1 MPKKESNIYHRNDGR
16 WEGRFHISGTKKYKS
31 VYGKTYSEAKE
42 KLHKLQGENSISE
55 SKCRLSFNDIAQK
68 WFAYE
73 KSKVKASTLCCYKN
87 KLDNH
92 IMPFFSIKKYTDVSV
107 DVVEKFKKQKL
118 FEGFSSKYVSDM
130 TVIIKSIAKWA
141 NKIYG
146 YANKLSSVELPKA
159 KRKKPDLLSEREQA
173 VIQNYL
179 FNRSDN
185 TSLGILLSA
194 FTGIRIGE
202 LCALKW
208 NDIDLENK
216 ILEGL
221 LDLALIAAPPVR
233 IKHGVDFLMRD
244 EIMIAT
250 TADHPVMAFAKPCES
265 EPEQMWIDLKDTAP
279 FEYILGPPSTVLGRT
294 GRRSLREAGVEPL
307 GLDTYLSAS
316 FAAAMAREGVGL
328 AFTYRSC
335 RIMRDEFRYLR
346 IGKDGI
352 FLDLALAWPAG
363 KYRSRA
369 AMALAKLFQE
379 MAPELL
385 RR

>member
-73 KSKVKASTLCCYKN
+73 KSKVKASTL
-87 KLDNH
+87 
-92 IMPFFSIKKYTDVSV
+92 KKYTDVSV

-173 VIQNYL
+173 VLQNYL

-216 ILEGL
+216 ILHINKTVQRISAQSVTEKSKTVVNISAPKTEYSVRDIPIPEFLIEKLKSNYSSDEKYL
-221 LDLALIAAPPVR
+221 LSGTCKLVEPRCLSYRFKSILKKVNLPS
-233 IKHGVDFLMRD
+233 IKFHSLRHTF
-244 EIMIAT
+244 AT
-250 TADHPVMAFAKPCES
+250 NCLQQNFDIKTLS
-265 EPEQMWIDLKDTAP
+265 E
-279 FEYILGPPSTVLGRT
+279 ILGHSDVSTTMKIYVHSSMERKCACMSMLK
-294 GRRSLREAGVEPL
+294 
-307 GLDTYLSAS
+307 
-316 FAAAMAREGVGL
+316 L
-328 AFTYRSC
+328 AV
-335 RIMRDEFRYLR
+335 
-346 IGKDGI
+346 
-352 FLDLALAWPAG
+352 
-363 KYRSRA
+363 
-369 AMALAKLFQE
+369 
-379 MAPELL
+379 
-385 RR
+385 

>member
-1 MPKKESNIYHRNDGR
+1 MPKKESNIYHRYDGR

-42 KLHKLQGENSISE
+42 KLHKLQCENSISE

-173 VIQNYL
+173 VLQNYL

-216 ILEGL
+216 ILHINKTVQRISAQSVTEKSKTVVNISAPKTEYSVRDIPIPEFLIEKLKSNYSSDEKYL
-221 LDLALIAAPPVR
+221 LSGTCKLVEPRCLSYRFKSILKKVNLPS
-233 IKHGVDFLMRD
+233 IKFHSLRHTF
-244 EIMIAT
+244 AT
-250 TADHPVMAFAKPCES
+250 NCLQQNFDIKTLS
-265 EPEQMWIDLKDTAP
+265 E
-279 FEYILGPPSTVLGRT
+279 ILGHSDVSTTMKIYVHSSMERKCACMSMLK
-294 GRRSLREAGVEPL
+294 
-307 GLDTYLSAS
+307 
-316 FAAAMAREGVGL
+316 L
-328 AFTYRSC
+328 AV
-335 RIMRDEFRYLR
+335 
-346 IGKDGI
+346 
-352 FLDLALAWPAG
+352 
-363 KYRSRA
+363 
-369 AMALAKLFQE
+369 
-379 MAPELL
+379 
-385 RR
+385 